1 VGARSDAAVY
11 DEMVRR
17 VRMLPRSP
25 SALALLDVVERL
37 GQVTGMPEAS
47 EAYGSVPEWLLRR
60 LVDRV
65 GLGAE
70 EARSMSL
77 EEAVDAWATWTSR
90 GDQ

>member
-1 VGARSDAAVY
+1 
-11 DEMVRR
+11 MVRR
-17 VRMLPRSP
+17 VRTLPRSP

-37 GQVTGMPEAS
+37 GQVTGMPDAPEPDA
-47 EAYGSVPEWLLRR
+47 SVPEWLLRR